1 MYEFWVFL
9 HFFGLAIGAGTPIYM
24 MAIARQ
30 ARKSGDPAV
39 VKTAITTSG
48 KAVTM
53 VGAIGLT
60 LLIISGIVM
69 AGTLGPAIA
78 QLGLTF
84 TLKMVGV
91 VLIVVFLG
99 TIKVLIRKAGNEE
112 GMQSMG
118 LIRKIAPA
126 GPVLAIGTIL
136 LAVLTFN

>member
-1 MYEFWVFL
+1 MYEFWIFL

-60 LLIISGIVM
+60 LLIISGVVM
-69 AGTLGPAIA
+69 AGNLGPAIT
-78 QLGLTF
+78 QLGLPF

-91 VLIVVFLG
+91 VLIVIFLG
-99 TIKVLIRKAGNEE
+99 TIKVLIRKASQEE

-118 LIRKIAPA
+118 LIRKIAPV
-126 GPVLAIGTIL
+126 GPLLSIGVIL
-136 LAVLTFN
+136 LAVLSFN

>member
-48 KAVTM
+48 KAVTL

-60 LLIISGIVM
+60 LLIISGIMM
-69 AGTLGPAIA
+69 AGAMGPGIT
-78 QLGLTF
+78 QLGITF

-91 VLIVVFLG
+91 VLIAIFIGTVKVF
-99 TIKVLIRKAGNEE
+99 IRKASQEE
-112 GMQSMG
+112 GMTSMG
-118 LIRKIAPA
+118 RLRTIAPI
-126 GPVLAIGTIL
+126 GPVLAIGTIG

>member
-1 MYEFWVFL
+1 MYELWVFL
-9 HFFGLAIGAGTPIYM
+9 HYFGLAIGAGTPIYM

-60 LLIISGIVM
+60 LLIISGLVM
-69 AGTLGPAIA
+69 ASNLGPAIA
-78 QLGLTF
+78 QLGTPF
-84 TLKMVGV
+84 TLKMIGV
-91 VLIVVFLG
+91 VLIVIFIG
-99 TIKVLIRKAGNEE
+99 TIKVLIRKASNED

-118 LIRKIAPA
+118 LIRKIAPI
-126 GPVLAIGTIL
+126 GPVLSIGVIL
-136 LAVLTFN
+136 LAVLSFN